1 MIALGSVRVHL
12 LNDGFFAMD
21 GGTMFGIVPKPLWSR
36 HVPPDRENR
45 IPMSLN
51 CPFALDGNDAILVD
65 TGVGE
70 RLSDKERSI
79 YKVDRQG
86 GLVARLKEIGLD
98 REDVTHVVLTHL
110 HFDHLGGVVV
120 RGASG
125 GLEPAFPRA
134 RHFVQRV
141 ELESAERP
149 ADERAAAAYRHAP
162 ECLEPLRAAGL
173 LEALDGPTAITP
185 RLRVLVTGGHTP
197 SHQCPILT
205 AGGQT
210 FVHLGDIAP
219 TRAHLRPAWNQAY
232 DLDPVETD
240 EAKKCLLEHAAK
252 EGWWVSFDHDHQIA
266 CGRLAPGWLET
277 GEMLGAES
285 FALRAS

>member
-1 MIALGSVRVHL
+1 MITLGSIHVHL

-21 GGTMFGIVPKPLWSR
+21 GGAMFGIVPKPLWSR
-36 HVPPDRENR
+36 QVRADAENR

-51 CPFALDGNDAILVD
+51 CPLALDGDDAILID

-86 GLVARLKEIGLD
+86 GLVARLRELGLE
-98 REDVTHVVLTHL
+98 RQDVTHVVLTHL
-110 HFDHLGGVVV
+110 HFDHMGGVVV
-120 RGASG
+120 RGPAG
-125 GLEPAFPRA
+125 HLEAAFPRA
-134 RHFVQRV
+134 RHFVQRM
-141 ELESAERP
+141 ELDEAERP
-149 ADERAAAAYRHAP
+149 QDERSAAAYRHAG
-162 ECLEPLRAAGL
+162 ECLGPLRAGGL
-173 LEALDGPTAITP
+173 LEVLDGPTTLSP
-185 RLRVLVTGGHTP
+185 RLRVVVTGGHTP
-197 SHQCPILT
+197 SHQCPILA
-205 AGGQT
+205 AGGRT
-210 FVHLGDIAP
+210 LVHLGDIAP

-252 EGWWVSFDHDHQIA
+252 EGWWVSFDHDHEIA
-266 CGRLAPGWLET
+266 CGRLAPDWVNS

-285 FALRAS
+285 FVLRAS